1 MSSSSMFDSD
11 ENNETN
17 NLPDSLSES
26 DENIEDNNAVANI
39 FDSDENNENNVS
51 NNTVAN
57 IFDSDEN
64 DENNEYNEYNEKS
77 KDNENNN
84 TETNTF
90 DSDENNEYNEKSDV
104 NVNNNA
110 AANIFDSDENNENI
124 DVPDDKHDLEIE
136 DLFGA
141 GGSGEDDD
149 DLQFE
154 EKETEKPHSKEA
166 DIQIFGALPHT
177 RTNKLDLIRMP
188 RFFTQSYTDFDPKTY
203 NGENES
209 NYYKGV
215 KLAAE
220 SSIRWRYNKRKK
232 EDDEDEIIEKETN
245 TKLVKWSD
253 GSKTLHIGKEAYLL
267 NSYEFARPRYI
278 AIAHKQTNV
287 LEFQSRVPGY
297 SSFTPNNLH
306 SLTHKRLTAAIQAEH
321 KKQMK
326 TKYIDFST
334 NEKLMKEHQ
343 EQQRKGQKAQKSSNA
358 PKTSKPRKRDYR
370 SSDEDA
376 DIISARKSLSHNDTY
391 VDDSGFVTE
400 KPHSKEADIQIF
412 GALPHTR
419 TNKLDLIRMPRFF
432 TQSYTDFDPK
442 TYNGEN
448 ESNYY
453 KGVKLAAESSIRWR
467 YNKRKKEDDED
478 EIIEKETNTKL
489 VKWSDGSK
497 TLHIGKEAYLL
508 NSYEFAR
515 PRYIA
520 IAHKQTNVL
529 EFQSRVPGY
538 SSFTPNNLHS
548 LTHKR
553 LTAAIQAEHKKQMK
567 TKYIDFS
574 TNEKLMKEH
583 QEQQRKGQK
592 AQKSSNA
599 PKTSKPR
606 KRDYRSSD
614 EDADIISARKS
625 LSHNDTYVD
634 DSGFV

>member
-17 NLPDSLSES
+17 NLPDSLSDS
-26 DENIEDNNAVANI
+26 DENIENNNAVANI
-39 FDSDENNENNVS
+39 FDSDENNENNLS
-51 NNTVAN
+51 NNTN
-57 IFDSDEN
+57 
-64 DENNEYNEYNEKS
+64 
-77 KDNENNN
+77 
-84 TETNTF
+84 
-90 DSDENNEYNEKSDV
+90 DV

-343 EQQRKGQKAQKSSNA
+343 EQQRKGQRAQKSSNA
-358 PKTSKPRKRDYR
+358 PKTSKSRKRDR

-391 VDDSGFVTE
+391 DDDSGFVT
-400 KPHSKEADIQIF
+400 IL
-412 GALPHTR
+412 LPLAKHFWVVVVVVV
-419 TNKLDLIRMPRFF
+419 NV
-432 TQSYTDFDPK
+432 
-442 TYNGEN
+442 
-448 ESNYY
+448 ES
-453 KGVKLAAESSIRWR
+453 
-467 YNKRKKEDDED
+467 
-478 EIIEKETNTKL
+478 L
-489 VKWSDGSK
+489 VE
-497 TLHIGKEAYLL
+497 L
-508 NSYEFAR
+508 
-515 PRYIA
+515 
-520 IAHKQTNVL
+520 Q
-529 EFQSRVPGY
+529 
-538 SSFTPNNLHS
+538 
-548 LTHKR
+548 
-553 LTAAIQAEHKKQMK
+553 
-567 TKYIDFS
+567 
-574 TNEKLMKEH
+574 
-583 QEQQRKGQK
+583 
-592 AQKSSNA
+592 
-599 PKTSKPR
+599 
-606 KRDYRSSD
+606 
-614 EDADIISARKS
+614 
-625 LSHNDTYVD
+625 
-634 DSGFV
+634 